1 MQLEA
6 VMGSYEVTGAPTLE
20 AYSRD
25 EWEMYFDAV
34 ATSLAAKPHTAR
46 RRAQE
51 MAKLCPYADVA
62 ATGLARVKAASE
74 AYVDTAGPVDRSRW
88 H

>member
-1 MQLEA
+1 MLD
-6 VMGSYEVTGAPTLE
+6 

-25 EWEMYFDAV
+25 EWVAYFDAV
-34 ATSLAAKPHTAR
+34 AVGLLAQPRTAQ
-46 RRAQE
+46 RRAND

-62 ATGLARVKAASE
+62 AAGLARVKAAIK
-74 AYVDTAGPVDRSRW
+74 AHVNMTGPKDRAKW